1 MTTHQLDLVDAPLDA
16 GLAALE
22 RMRRR
27 SRPTGPSTVCGDRL
41 LVLLPPGS
49 AADVPA
55 LLHWLGWGHL
65 EGVLVPRQRAA
76 EPWMEPAAG
85 QPAGSAL
92 RAEELPCLLD
102 TFADACARAL
112 LRPPSRP
119 TPGAEPPCPTGPA
132 GLPGLPEE
140 DLPEPSVSRSP
151 SRTPRGPCSARGR
164 GR

>member
-1 MTTHQLDLVDAPLDA
+1 VTTPQLDLVDAPLGA

-22 RMRRR
+22 RMRSR
-27 SRPTGPSTVCGDRL
+27 SRPTGPVTVSGDRL
-41 LVLLPPGS
+41 LVLLPPGC

-76 EPWMEPAAG
+76 EPWMDVGDAEGRPDAQPTAG
-85 QPAGSAL
+85 RAL
-92 RAEELPCLLD
+92 RSEELPRLLD

-112 LRPPSRP
+112 L
-119 TPGAEPPCPTGPA
+119 TGP
-132 GLPGLPEE
+132 
-140 DLPEPSVSRSP
+140 VSRSP
-151 SRTPRGPCSARGR
+151 SRTPREPCSARDR

>member
-1 MTTHQLDLVDAPLDA
+1 MTTRQLDLVDTPLAP

-27 SRPTGPSTVCGDRL
+27 SRPTGPFAVRGDRL

-49 AADVPA
+49 AADVPV

-76 EPWMEPAAG
+76 EPWMAPQRGGEPD
-85 QPAGSAL
+85 QDAL
-92 RAEELPCLLD
+92 RAEELPRLLD

-112 LRPPSRP
+112 LE
-119 TPGAEPPCPTGPA
+119 T
-132 GLPGLPEE
+132 
-140 DLPEPSVSRSP
+140 VSRSP
-151 SRTPRGPCSARGR
+151 SRTAHGPCSAPGR

>member
-1 MTTHQLDLVDAPLDA
+1 MTARQLDLVEAPLGA

-27 SRPTGPSTVCGDRL
+27 SRPTGPVTVCGDRL

-49 AADVPA
+49 AADVPV

-76 EPWMEPAAG
+76 EPWMGLDGEPSTGA
-85 QPAGSAL
+85 AL
-92 RAEELPCLLD
+92 RTEELPRILD

-112 LRPPSRP
+112 LR
-119 TPGAEPPCPTGPA
+119 GGI
-132 GLPGLPEE
+132 
-140 DLPEPSVSRSP
+140 SRSP
-151 SRTPRGPCSARGR
+151 SRTPHGPCSEPGR

>member
-1 MTTHQLDLVDAPLDA
+1 MTVRQLDLVDAPLGA

-27 SRPTGPSTVCGDRL
+27 SRPTGPFAVSGDRL

-76 EPWMEPAAG
+76 EPWMDLDAEPS
-85 QPAGSAL
+85 AGSAL
-92 RAEELPCLLD
+92 RTEELPRLLD

-112 LRPPSRP
+112 LENS
-119 TPGAEPPCPTGPA
+119 PG
-132 GLPGLPEE
+132 
-140 DLPEPSVSRSP
+140 VSRSP
-151 SRTPRGPCSARGR
+151 SRTPHGPCSGPARGR
-164 GR
+164 